1 MDMKVI
7 LETLVSSVCTS
18 IYLMIAG
25 SGFLNSKCRK
35 SFHNFLIFL
44 VLVLFITINYL
55 FLDNVAKPVISYI
68 VIMFSYMLL
77 FKKNFAQC
85 AVAAIIAYLMILVGE
100 AIFIIILIIF
110 EHINIINNIRDFT
123 GSIFANIFI
132 PLVGI
137 LIFYIVKKPFRKL
150 VSKIKDNKKFT
161 LVFTF
166 IMLLIAIG
174 SLFYKLD
181 FNSWKMDSS
190 LFLNISII
198 ISLIYIGIVVIKQ
211 YADKARIN
219 NEYEEYVRYSK
230 ESEKLVER
238 YSISQH
244 ENKNELII
252 IKSMVDKKNIKLLGY
267 LDEIIKSKDN
277 IKKSW
282 IRYLRYI
289 PFGGLKGIIHNKISN
304 MIDSNIDVFLNISKE
319 VQNSN
324 LCQLTMKENEQLC
337 KIIGVFLDNAL
348 EAAVVSNKKEI
359 SILIYLEEKNTV
371 FEISNTYNGKI
382 NIDNIYLAGHSSKG
396 KKRGYGLS
404 LVKTILEENSIFEN
418 ITELRDNYFVQIV
431 KVQK

>member
-1 MDMKVI
+1 MDIKVI

-18 IYLMIAG
+18 IYLIISG
-25 SGFLNSKCRK
+25 SGFLNSKYRK
-35 SFHNFLIFL
+35 NIRNFMIFLIL
-44 VLVLFITINYL
+44 VSFITINYL
-55 FLDNVAKPVISYI
+55 FLDNIAKPVISYI

-77 FKKNFAQC
+77 FKKNVIQC
-85 AVAAIIAYLMILVGE
+85 AVAAIISYLMILVGE
-100 AIFIIILIIF
+100 ALFIIVLIIF
-110 EHINIINNIRDFT
+110 EYINLIDNIRNFT
-123 GSIFANIFI
+123 GSIFANVFI
-132 PLVGI
+132 PLVGV

-150 VSKIKDNKKFT
+150 VSKIKDNNTFA
-161 LVFTF
+161 LIFTF
-166 IMLLIAIG
+166 IMLLVAIG

-198 ISLIYIGIVVIKQ
+198 ISLIYIGMVVIKQ

-230 ESEKLVER
+230 ESEQLVER

-252 IKSMVDKKNIKLLGY
+252 IKSMVDKKNIKLLEY

-304 MIDSNIDVFLNISKE
+304 MIDNNIDVFLNISKA
-319 VQNSN
+319 VQKSN
-324 LCQLTMKENEQLC
+324 LCHLTMKENEQLC
-337 KIIGVFLDNAL
+337 KIVGVFLDNAL
-348 EAAVVSNKKEI
+348 EAGMLSTKREV
-359 SILIYLEEKNTV
+359 SILIYIENQYTV
-371 FEISNTYNGKI
+371 FEISNSYHGKI
-382 NIDNIYLAGHSSKG
+382 DIDDIYLTGYSSKG
-396 KKRGYGLS
+396 KRHGYGLP
-404 LVKTILEENSIFEN
+404 LVKAIVEENNIFEN
-418 ITELRDNYFVQIV
+418 TTELSDDYFVQILKV
-431 KVQK
+431 KK